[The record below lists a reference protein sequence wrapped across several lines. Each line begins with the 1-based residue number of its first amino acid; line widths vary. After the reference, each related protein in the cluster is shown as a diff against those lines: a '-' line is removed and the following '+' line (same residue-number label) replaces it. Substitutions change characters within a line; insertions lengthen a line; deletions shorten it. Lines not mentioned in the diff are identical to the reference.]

1 MGIRDRQRS
10 RKPLSNV
17 SQMPEINPI
26 PTAQT
31 SLVDHVREHGSHSAA
46 HVRRMMADFDSLSG
60 ADIADLAHFLC
71 ILHGR
76 HPGVVDH
83 AANKTADIAA
93 RKWLVRAMEAFAAE
107 RAFLTRLTV
116 AAGPISGVG
125 ASDQSNATVLAQRKA
140 LDMLSQSDRD
150 GCALGASFAL
160 VLDWHAVRPVLDK
173 VAIKLG
179 VEPHDAILP
188 DADVTLELSRVL
200 NKSAAIER
208 AVNFGAE
215 QILAQHRGLWQLLEA
230 RSKARQVD

>member
-1 MGIRDRQRS
+1 
-10 RKPLSNV
+10 
-17 SQMPEINPI
+17 MPETNPI
-26 PTAQT
+26 PSAQA

-46 HVRRMMADFDSLSG
+46 HVQRMLTDFDSVSG

-93 RKWLVRAMEAFAAE
+93 RKWLVRAMEAFSAE
-107 RAFLTRLTV
+107 RAFLTKLTV

-160 VLDWHAVRPVLDK
+160 VLDWHAVRPLLDK

-179 VEPHDAILP
+179 VEPREAILP
-188 DADVTLELSRVL
+188 DSDITLDLSRAV
-200 NKSAAIER
+200 NQSAAIER

-230 RSKARQVD
+230 RSKARQAA